1 LILDSGA
8 LIAIGRNDRKVL
20 ARLLA
25 AYEEEEPLRTHAMVV
40 AQVWRDGR
48 KQALLARLLRSVE
61 VVEID
66 EGLGRK
72 AGELVGRARTSDPID
87 AAVVVIAE
95 DREVVL
101 TSDPHDIR
109 HLARTA
115 KRDVIVVHC

>member
-8 LIAIGRNDRKVL
+8 LIAIGRNDRKAL
-20 ARLLA
+20 ARVLA

-61 VVEID
+61 VVQID
-66 EGLGRK
+66 EDLGRK

-87 AAVVVIAE
+87 AAVVLIAG

-109 HLARTA
+109 HLARAA